1 MNYKTVCNGI
11 TNYLEATDLESA
23 MAEADAAA
31 SYCQE
36 DITLIE
42 SDENGSETEYVRK
55 WWDVKYNEKEDDSK
69 NPIEF
74 GDFGYYSDWEQVG

>member
-11 TNYLEATDLESA
+11 TNQLDATDLASA
-23 MAEADAAA
+23 MAEADKAA

-36 DITLIE
+36 SITLIE
-42 SDENGSETEYVRK
+42 VDESGSETEYVRK
-55 WWDVKYNEKEDDSK
+55 WWNVKFDNNEDDSE

-74 GDFGYYSDWEQVG
+74 GDFGYYADWQ